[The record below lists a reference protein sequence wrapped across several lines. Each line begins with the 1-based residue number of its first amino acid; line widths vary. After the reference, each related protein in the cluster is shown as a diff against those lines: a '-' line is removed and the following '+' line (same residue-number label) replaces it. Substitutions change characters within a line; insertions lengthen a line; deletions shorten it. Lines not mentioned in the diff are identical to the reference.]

1 MIVRVP
7 LLLVLK
13 LIQDLPTKGRMTC
26 RLKYSI
32 NLLKSSKNEDVVEE
46 VVEEAVVSR
55 RGE

>member
-13 LIQDLPTKGRMTC
+13 LIRDLPTKGRMTC
-26 RLKYSI
+26 RPKYSI

-55 RGE
+55 RGG